1 MYEAKFERKNYRHMR
16 EHAVCWCDG
25 QEESVGAMK
34 NGREGQTYGERQVKE
49 MLPI

>member
-1 MYEAKFERKNYRHMR
+1 MKPNLKERITDICGNMLY
-16 EHAVCWCDG
+16 G

-34 NGREGQTYGERQVKE
+34 NGREGQTYGQRQVKE